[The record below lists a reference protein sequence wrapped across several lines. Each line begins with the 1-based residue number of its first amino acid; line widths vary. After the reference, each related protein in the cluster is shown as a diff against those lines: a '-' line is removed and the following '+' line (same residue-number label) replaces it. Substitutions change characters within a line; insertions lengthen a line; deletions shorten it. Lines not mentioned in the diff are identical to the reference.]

1 MDVIKTFRDLNVW
14 QKSHDLVLKVYQMT
28 KDFPSDEKYGLVA
41 QLRRSASSIPTNI
54 VEGFKRKSKK
64 DYAHFINVADTSL
77 EETKYHILLAKDLGY
92 LKSENFDSLMVSCD
106 EIGRMLHGLHKKLTT
121 YDIRLTT
128 YDS

>member
-1 MDVIKTFRDLNVW
+1 MIKTFRDLNVW
-14 QKSHDLVLKVYQMT
+14 QKSHDLVLKIYKTTQ
-28 KDFPSDEKYGLVA
+28 DFPLDEKYGLVA

-92 LKSENFDSLMVSCD
+92 LKNGHFDSLMVSCD
-106 EIGRMLHGLHKKLTT
+106 EIGRMLYGLHKKLTT